1 MKYTNICGKD
11 FKNKSKA
18 YKFFR
23 SLVKDTVNTGL
34 NYVKPTIE
42 LTEKT
47 PLKNSS
53 VNNLFKNYLVDGD
66 WYGRKTKGQ
75 NIKNFVL
82 IKDDY
87 NDYCLGFRLEDNSV
101 ESVTAKKYLI
111 CFGKGTET
119 DKERLH
125 SAMRYEVK
133 YQSEEYRNSGIM
145 RDECEWCAAP
155 KEAIRLEVDHAI
167 PYKELVDNFFKIYD
181 KEEFTKGVNKNEKG
195 LYWRLSE
202 KHRKL
207 WREYHGKNCAF
218 QMLCVTC
225 HRNKTNEE
233 R

>member
-11 FKNKSKA
+11 FKNKAKA

-23 SLVKDTVNTGL
+23 SLVKDTVNNGL
-34 NYVKPTIE
+34 NRVEPTIE

-47 PLKNSS
+47 PLKNSNVS
-53 VNNLFKNYLVDGD
+53 NLFQNYLVDGD

-75 NIKNFVL
+75 NIKNFVS

-87 NDYCLGFRLEDNSV
+87 NDYCLGFKLEDNSV
-101 ESVTAKKYLI
+101 ESVTAKKYLT

-207 WREYHGKNCAF
+207 WCEYHGKNCDF

-225 HRNKTNEE
+225 HKNKTNEE